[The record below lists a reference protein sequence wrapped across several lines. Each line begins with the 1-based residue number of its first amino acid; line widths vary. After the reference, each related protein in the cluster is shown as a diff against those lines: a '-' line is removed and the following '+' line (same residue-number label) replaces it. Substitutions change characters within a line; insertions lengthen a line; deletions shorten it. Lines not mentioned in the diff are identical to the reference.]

1 MKIFSF
7 KSILLMSA
15 VLLTGCG
22 PTTTNLNGDVFLTM
36 QNGSVKPIA
45 GSEIYLFPIE
55 TDFDSSFVEPL
66 KTFIASAKYNVA
78 KSEVEALCTE
88 MDNEF
93 PSYLANNEIEIQD
106 YYINDAFVD
115 GLDAVCLSLAT
126 EITDVSA
133 QIKMISENTQSQIS
147 PLENQI
153 TQKQEEIGLI
163 REKLNNIA
171 SNEGENLYQE
181 QLAKVRL
188 QSEYSPPSYVSAY
201 TRPDEINIVYTVFN
215 RSDYIVKKVY
225 FSDYEWRG
233 ESVIGVSD
241 NSDAKELASYF
252 FEYSFASNSNANYLD
267 IPNRTNSYGET
278 LPGLTKGQWATKSD
292 SLTLYDAWPKSRWLD
307 ENVEDIRT
315 MEHKLTE
322 SSTCYRACKVW
333 NTFSI
338 DLGFR
343 KIINVDFGHPHTIK
357 TDANNKSRVYIT
369 EDVDWVE
376 MGKETD
382 NYKFSRLHDEIKRIL
397 LEIEGIKSQIK
408 EIEAES
414 SLTKSEEELSKL
426 QNNEV
431 ACGKAQNI
439 RDTRSEITQCL
450 AVIDDQNALMDLL
463 VASRSSF
470 GSEISEL
477 FNSITDEDI
486 GYTSFEELL
495 NAFAK
500 SRNAI
505 TAVSTIQGSY
515 TFSEIPLGEYVVFTS
530 YSDRFNG
537 VGHWFEEISL
547 QEETKLDLNNIN
559 YKKTGV
565 YSYLKD
571 KIDQ

>member
-1 MKIFSF
+1 
-7 KSILLMSA
+7 MSA

-93 PSYLANNEIEIQD
+93 PSYLANNETEIQD
-106 YYINDAFVD
+106 YYINDTFVD

-153 TQKQEEIGLI
+153 TQKQEEIELI

-181 QLAKVRL
+181 QLAKVVL
-188 QSEYSPPSYVSAY
+188 QSKYSPPSYVSEY
-201 TRPDEINIVYTVFN
+201 TSPDDIDIVYTVFN

-225 FSDYEWRG
+225 FSDYKWRG
-233 ESVIGVSD
+233 ESVERYSD

-252 FEYSFASNSNANYLD
+252 FEYGYESNYLD
-267 IPNRTNSYGET
+267 IPDTTNSYGET
-278 LPGLTKGQWATKSD
+278 LPGLTKGKWAAKSD
-292 SLTLYDAWPKSRWLD
+292 GLKLYGAWPKSRWLD

-315 MEHKLTE
+315 KEHKITE
-322 SSTCYRACKVW
+322 SGYCNRSSYDTCKVW

-376 MGKETD
+376 RGKETD

-515 TFSEIPLGEYVVFTS
+515 TFSEIPLGQYVVFTS

-547 QEETKLDLNNIN
+547 QEATRLDLNNIN